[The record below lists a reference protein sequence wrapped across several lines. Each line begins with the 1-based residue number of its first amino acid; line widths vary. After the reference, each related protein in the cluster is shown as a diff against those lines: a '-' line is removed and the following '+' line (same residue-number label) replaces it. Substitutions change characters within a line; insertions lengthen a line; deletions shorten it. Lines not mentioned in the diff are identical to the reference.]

1 MLTACSARSPQAAT
15 PTPLTAID
23 REISLELFMGDWFVL
38 ASIPIDIPFFSEA
51 DAYNGVESY
60 VLTEDGTIDT
70 TYAFRDGGFD
80 GAERRF
86 TPSAQVYDTT
96 TNAEWR
102 MQFLWP
108 FRSAYLIV
116 YLDEEYSKTI
126 IGVPDR
132 SHAWIMSRTP
142 SPAAGRIPRA
152 RERARKQR
160 ARNCRAPGGTAV
172 LAGTRLHADALILR
186 GDDFSPS
193 PSGPGSRSQRT
204 APVGR
209 GMSSGHVP

>member
-1 MLTACSARSPQAAT
+1 MVIRFDRLAQALLIAAAAAMLTACSARSPQAAT

-86 TPSAQVYDTT
+86 TPSAQVYNTT

-142 SPAAGRIPRA
+142 SLPQDEY
-152 RERARKQR
+152 RELV
-160 ARNCRAPGGTAV
+160 NV
-172 LAGTRLHADALILR
+172 LEN
-186 GDDFSPS
+186 
-193 PSGPGSRSQRT
+193 
-204 APVGR
+204 
-209 GMSSGHVP
+209 SGHEIAALRVVPQCWPEHGCTQTP